1 VETLANLKIGLQRK
15 YITDAE
21 MKGAEP
27 LLDKMY
33 FKLMALEK
41 TLRK

>member
-15 YITDAE
+15 YITEADF
-21 MKGAEP
+21 KGVEP

-33 FKLMALEK
+33 FKMMALEK